1 MRFIVIAG
9 LFSSLSAMACPD
21 LAGTYSTCRSITG
34 NTSGSTDMV
43 ITQST
48 QNKVT
53 TYTIVSTDSETNER
67 ETETYRADGKITSS
81 TITDPDSGIV
91 LTMSSVVKCAGY
103 ALNLNMKVNMSGQ
116 QVADMTSS
124 MSKSNKQLTI
134 KMTGSNFGEEINE
147 TLICE

>member
-1 MRFIVIAG
+1 MRLIVIAG

-21 LAGTYSTCRSITG
+21 LAGTYTTCRSLTG

-53 TYTIVSTDSETNER
+53 TYTVVSTDSETNER
-67 ETETYRADGKITSS
+67 ETETYRADGKINSS
-81 TITDPDSGIV
+81 TITDPDSGIAV
-91 LTMSSVVKCAGY
+91 TMSSVVKCANN
-103 ALNLNMKVNMSGQ
+103 ALNLNMKVSMSGE
-116 QVADMTSS
+116 QVADMNSS

-134 KMTGSNFGEEINE
+134 KMTGTNFGEEINE